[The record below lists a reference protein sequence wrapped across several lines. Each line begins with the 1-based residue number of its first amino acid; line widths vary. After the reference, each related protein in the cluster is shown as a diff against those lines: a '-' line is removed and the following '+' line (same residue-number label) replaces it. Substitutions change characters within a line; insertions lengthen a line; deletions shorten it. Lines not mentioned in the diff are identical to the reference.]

1 MVQQN
6 LECKQAVLCF
16 IMQNAAIFFYNKGN
30 ALCADAMMLV
40 VADGKAFFIKLSLAV
55 KAVADLNDKLIRIL
69 PADQVN
75 APFIRSRELAAGVKG
90 IFKGV

>member
-6 LECKQAVLCF
+6 LERKQAVLCF
-16 IMQNAAIFFYNKGN
+16 IMQNAVIFFYNKGN

-55 KAVADLNDKLIRIL
+55 KAVADFNDKLIRIL
-69 PADQVN
+69 PADQLSL
-75 APFIRSRELAAGVKG
+75 IH
-90 IFKGV
+90 I